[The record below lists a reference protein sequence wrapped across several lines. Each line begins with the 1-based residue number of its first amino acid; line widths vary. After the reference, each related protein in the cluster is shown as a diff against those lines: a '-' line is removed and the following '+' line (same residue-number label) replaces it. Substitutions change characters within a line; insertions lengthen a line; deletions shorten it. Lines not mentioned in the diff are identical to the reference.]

1 MVESTVYVSMRDE
14 NDLKCSY
21 AIVCKSGVSVLI
33 ILKDS
38 ECAIVDYSSLK
49 GENTYR
55 YLLMKHY
62 SDESN
67 AYTDFLKLIGKMC
80 KKREDS
86 KYFLNHIKE
95 DNRMVRGDSGEE
107 HMIREEEKGLYEER
121 YRTFEQFVYE
131 NRMRF

>member
-1 MVESTVYVSMRDE
+1 MVQSTVYVSMRDE

-21 AIVCKSGVSVLI
+21 AIVRKSGVSVLI

-38 ECAIVDYSSLK
+38 ECAIIDYGSLK
-49 GENTYR
+49 GENVYR

-62 SDESN
+62 SDEAN
-67 AYTDFLKLIGKMC
+67 AYADFLKLIGKMC

-86 KYFLNHIKE
+86 KYFLNPIKE
-95 DNRMVRGDSGEE
+95 NNRMVRGDSGEE

-121 YRTFEQFVYE
+121 YRVFEKFVLE

>member
-1 MVESTVYVSMRDE
+1 MRDE

-21 AIVCKSGVSVLI
+21 AIVRKSGVSVLI
-33 ILKDS
+33 ILRDS
-38 ECAIVDYSSLK
+38 ECAIVDYDNLK
-49 GENTYR
+49 RENAYR

-62 SDESN
+62 SDEDN

-86 KYFLNHIKE
+86 KYFFNHIKE

-107 HMIREEEKGLYEER
+107 HMIREEEKGLYEVTN
-121 YRTFEQFVYE
+121 YKQSSVF
-131 NRMRF
+131 